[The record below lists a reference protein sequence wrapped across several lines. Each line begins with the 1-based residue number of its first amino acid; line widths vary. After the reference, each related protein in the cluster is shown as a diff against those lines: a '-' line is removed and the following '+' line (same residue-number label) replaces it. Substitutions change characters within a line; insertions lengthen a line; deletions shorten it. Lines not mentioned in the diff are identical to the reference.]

1 MNNASFTSSG
11 GATWTVTPGNRHV
24 ACRLRGK
31 RRALAL
37 SCDAVASAIGV
48 GCDQVEAYETGAVS
62 VPPEHLQLLSQY
74 LDVPVSYFL
83 PETPRRAP

>member
-1 MNNASFTSSG
+1 MNNESFASG
-11 GATWTVTPGNRHV
+11 GGTSWTVTPVDRHV

-37 SCDAVASAIGV
+37 SRDALASALGV
-48 GCDQVEAYETGAVS
+48 GCDQVEAYETGAAS
-62 VPPEHLQLLSQY
+62 VPPEHLQLLSHY

-83 PETPRRAP
+83 PDTPRRAP

>member
-1 MNNASFTSSG
+1 MNNGNFALGTGASGVLAS
-11 GATWTVTPGNRHV
+11 ANRHV

-37 SCDAVASAIGV
+37 TRDDIASAIGV
-48 GCDQVEAYETGAVS
+48 GCDVVTAYETGAVS
-62 VPPEHLQLLSQY
+62 VPPEHLKLLSHY

-83 PETPRRAP
+83 PDTPRRAS

>member
-1 MNNASFTSSG
+1 MNNGTFASDG
-11 GATWTVTPGNRHV
+11 GADSTVTPVDWHV

-37 SCDAVASAIGV
+37 SRDAVASALGV
-48 GCDQVEAYETGAVS
+48 GCDQVEAYETGAAS
-62 VPPEHLQLLSQY
+62 VPPEHLQLLSHY

-83 PETPRRAP
+83 PETPRRPS

>member
-1 MNNASFTSSG
+1 MNDGNFTPAA
-11 GATWTVTPGNRHV
+11 GANWALAPANRRV

-37 SCDAVASAIGV
+37 SRDDIAGAIGV
-48 GCDQVEAYETGAVS
+48 GCDLVTAYETGAVS
-62 VPPEHLQLLSQY
+62 VPPEHLQLLSYY

-83 PETPRRAP
+83 PDTPRRPS

>member
-1 MNNASFTSSG
+1 MAP
-11 GATWTVTPGNRHV
+11 ADRHV

-37 SCDAVASAIGV
+37 SRDDIASAIGV
-48 GCDQVEAYETGAVS
+48 DCDLVTAYETGAVR
-62 VPPEHLQLLSQY
+62 VPPEHLQQLSHY

-83 PETPRRAP
+83 PDTPRRAF